1 MPNDI
6 INRTFPL
13 VKPGTIV
20 RVHQE
25 ILETNS
31 KGEEKKRIQ
40 IFEGTVILRKHGK
53 GDKATITV
61 RKVSDGV
68 GVEKIF
74 PLQMPALKDIEV
86 VKSLR
91 VKRAKLNYLR
101 GKHKKVKDA
110 IVHETHAKAEEA
122 KSEEQPQA

>member
-1 MPNDI
+1 MSNDN
-6 INRTFPL
+6 INRAFPL

-20 RVHQE
+20 RVQQE
-25 ILETNS
+25 ISETNA

-40 IFEGTVILRKHGK
+40 TFEGTVILRKHGK

-61 RKVSDGV
+61 RKISDGV

-74 PLQMPALKDIEV
+74 PLQMPSLKDIEV
-86 VKSLR
+86 VKSLKI
-91 VKRAKLNYLR
+91 KRAKLNYLR

-110 IVHETHAKAEEA
+110 IVSETHAAQTEEPKA
-122 KSEEQPQA
+122 